1 MDLFPL
7 PPEATYSYG
16 DRFGTRPEDHHGC
29 DIFAAEGTP
38 VLSPVAGVAHAET
51 DPKGGFVVYVQSA
64 ARREEFYLAHLADW
78 ADLDTAD
85 FTVVAAGDLIGHV
98 GKTGNA
104 AGGPPHL
111 HLQAKVDGVLV
122 NPFPLLRSVDP
133 KPPTPADRTFPY
145 PRKPTSSSVPDKG
158 RWTKPG
164 GPSITPS
171 SDARTVS
178 IWTVALI
185 LGAIAVWKTFA
196 GNNHA

>member
-1 MDLFPL
+1 
-7 PPEATYSYG
+7 
-16 DRFGTRPEDHHGC
+16 
-29 DIFAAEGTP
+29 
-38 VLSPVAGVAHAET
+38 VAHAET

-185 LGAIAVWKTFA
+185 LGAIAVWKTIA